1 MYSLD
6 VDVLLCFPGVDRTD
20 FLEPEK
26 NKTNVRFKICRLWT
40 MRITSEAHLRM
51 SKGDRG
57 PHLRT
62 RCNDFLVLHQNL
74 GKFQDLPSWPWI
86 CWTLYTRWWKADLWT
101 RETEMHIYLLE
112 SSLWCDSRS
121 ERADLAARSESSS
134 WSFSWDWESKRDKNR
149 LINTPKCI
157 NLSYG
162 PVWTSTRCNG
172 RYTG

>member
-1 MYSLD
+1 MR
-6 VDVLLCFPGVDRTD
+6 PR
-20 FLEPEK
+20 EPEIQREREMHK
-26 NKTNVRFKICRLWT
+26 YWLEASLRCGPRSERAVLPSGSEPRLFSRDWESKRDTNRLIKMFNVYKSVW
-40 MRITSEAHLRM
+40 
-51 SKGDRG
+51 
-57 PHLRT
+57 RT
-62 RCNDFLVLHQNL
+62 RMTGTDDGRL
-74 GKFQDLPSWPWI
+74 I
-86 CWTLYTRWWKADLWT
+86 CGRP

-134 WSFSWDWESKRDKNR
+134 WSFSWDCKSKRDKNR

-162 PVWTSTRCNG
+162 PVWTSTRCNR